1 MQRDRARCFTF
12 SPRHLGAS
20 LSCWVVWFAGSV
32 GVVVCFD
39 CTQVFCMAFAKS
51 QLGLL
56 LSLDHRRL
64 DDHQSL
70 ETRKAV
76 AQKKRVLL
84 ELQQVDG

>member
-1 MQRDRARCFTF
+1 
-12 SPRHLGAS
+12 
-20 LSCWVVWFAGSV
+20 
-32 GVVVCFD
+32 
-39 CTQVFCMAFAKS
+39 MAFAKS

-64 DDHQSL
+64 DDRQSL

-76 AQKKRVLL
+76 AHKKRVLL